1 MCQVFGVYGAVG
13 LWPNV
18 QRASPVNLSLHAQCS
33 VKEACDWCRR
43 WVINDFLMQENL
55 AWVWYPGA
63 VAGLLAQR
71 PASRAGQPRKL
82 FKYSE
87 GSKRYYINTYCRA

>member
-55 AWVWYPGA
+55 A
-63 VAGLLAQR
+63 
-71 PASRAGQPRKL
+71 
-82 FKYSE
+82 
-87 GSKRYYINTYCRA
+87 